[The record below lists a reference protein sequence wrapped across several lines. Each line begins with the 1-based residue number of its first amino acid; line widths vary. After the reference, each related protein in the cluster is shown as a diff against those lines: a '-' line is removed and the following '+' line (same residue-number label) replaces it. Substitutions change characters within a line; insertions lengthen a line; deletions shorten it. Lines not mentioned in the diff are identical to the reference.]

1 MALGEFEGLRV
12 WDFGGSFDAWLPE
25 NWEEKKRSLER
36 LRGSWHS
43 ETRQEISLDWEK
55 KELTE
60 FWEECTI
67 KSVWRRSKFL
77 FSFFSFLEEKSFK
90 HVLFNFLHILLMI
103 ISPSISFPSILLRFE
118 NYLWLVWMHRP
129 HRLLVVIDW
138 MIIEDDW
145 LFILRI
151 YFTHYFSLFSFT

>member
-1 MALGEFEGLRV
+1 MVALKLRGEKVKPWEAKGIMTWWDKGGDQFGLR
-12 WDFGGSFDAWLPE
+12 
-25 NWEEKKRSLER
+25 KER
-36 LRGSWHS
+36 AYWILRGMHHQIRLK
-43 ETRQEISLDWEK
+43 TKQ
-55 KELTE
+55 
-60 FWEECTI
+60 
-67 KSVWRRSKFL
+67 V
-77 FSFFSFLEEKSFK
+77 SFFFFFFFLEEKSFK